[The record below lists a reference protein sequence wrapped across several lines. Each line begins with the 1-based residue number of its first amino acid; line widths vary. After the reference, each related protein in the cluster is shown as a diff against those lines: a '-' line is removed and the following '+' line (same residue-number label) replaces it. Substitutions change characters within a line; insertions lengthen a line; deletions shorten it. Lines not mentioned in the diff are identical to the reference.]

1 MFGHRTTTRVI
12 QYVAAVV
19 FLTTLGLAQGDRGSI
34 RGIVTD
40 QSGANMPDTAVTA
53 RNVNTGLTQTSRTG
67 PDGIYNFLYLPV
79 GTYTVTA
86 EKTGFRKTETAGV
99 VVNVNSDVSL
109 DMSLAV
115 GAVDQT
121 IEVSAAA
128 LTLET
133 SGSNLGKVLPTKA
146 INDLPLFITGGL
158 RSNMSFIILTPGV
171 IGSAGNPRIAGG
183 LQNGQSEMLD
193 GAEAQSSRRN
203 DAAMTGVS
211 VEAVEEFKVMSGA
224 YSAEF
229 GRTSNGIINWV
240 TKSGTNELHGSGFL
254 FLRNEFFNA
263 RGYTFTA
270 SARPVR
276 RQWNP
281 GASAGGPIYIPKV
294 YDGRN
299 KAFFFF
305 AYEQSYYKT
314 GRATSLTTIPIPEF
328 RNGDFRKY
336 VNSSGA
342 MIPLYDPFDTNGN
355 IIANALARPRLQCN
369 GVLNVM
375 CPDRISPIA
384 KAVQS
389 VLPAANDA
397 EQPTDISKIT
407 NNAVSY
413 SSSQSRA
420 RVPSIKG
427 DYVISE
433 RQRVSFMHGRSWSP
447 AQPCISAIKGVPCN
461 GWPSDQSTKYY
472 RLNHDYIIT
481 PNLLNHITLGFN
493 TRFVIENPDNIN
505 NLDDDW
511 RKAIQIPGTTRGGKP
526 GKGTEYNT
534 EYFRTPV
541 RVDTDSRQRT
551 TSIKEQV
558 AWLHGKHSVKFGFE
572 YIRNYYRRID
582 CVGCAGSVNFNQ
594 TATGNPGVSGRTG
607 GGYAAFLLG
616 VADASNF
623 SFGGDIA
630 YKMPYYAGYIQDDFK
645 VTRKLTVNIGLRYDL
660 SIPKQET
667 NYQNSNLNLS
677 LANPAAGGLPGAMEF
692 AGTGTG
698 RSGKER
704 FGETRKNGFGPRLGI
719 AYQLTPKTVI
729 RTGAAIYYQPTRED
743 GNADKGIQGFA
754 GWFYSPEDNLS
765 TGISFLLK
773 DGFNTFPS
781 QIAANKPPVI
791 DPTIQLYGTPF
802 YYSAAAG
809 RSPYFTDWQFSLERR
824 ITSSSV
830 GRVTYHG
837 NVGNKLL
844 SRLQTLN
851 QLDPKYLAI
860 YGTLLGRRLDDPL
873 VVATGFKPPYAG
885 YPLNRQ
891 LQQALRP
898 YPQYG
903 NIDATA
909 GGLSDGHL
917 TFNALETSFE
927 QRFSGGLYALVS
939 YTFCKTITP
948 VDSEYQFAGFGPAQN
963 QYNRA
968 VEKSVSSQDTP
979 HNLRMSY
986 VYELPFGQGK
996 KWLSSASKLTN
1007 LLVGNWRVSAIHT
1020 YVSGTPMTFR
1030 SSQLMYGATGV
1041 EPVTDGGAVAGTNS
1055 TRASFAYPAVPLL
1068 NPDWSPDP
1076 AKAWSVPYLNKAAFR
1091 RPNNMEYGDTPRY
1104 LSFLRGPWTVNEDFS
1119 LLKNFNI
1126 DEHRYL
1132 ELRASGSNGLNRHW
1146 LPGPNTSIE
1155 SSNFGMITQAQGNS
1169 PREIQFGL
1177 KFYF

>member
-1 MFGHRTTTRVI
+1 MI
-12 QYVAAVV
+12 QCVAALV
-19 FLTTLGLAQGDRGSI
+19 FFAAFGLAQGDRGSI
-34 RGIVTD
+34 RGTVTD
-40 QSGANMPDTAVTA
+40 PSGANVPDTVVTV

-67 PDGIYNFLYLPV
+67 PDGIYNVPYLPV

-86 EKTGFRKTETAGV
+86 EKTGFRKAEAAGV
-99 VVNVNSDVSL
+99 VVNVNSDISL
-109 DMSLAV
+109 DMRLAV
-115 GAVDQT
+115 GTVDQT

-128 LTLET
+128 LMLET

-211 VEAVEEFKVMSGA
+211 VEAVEEFKVQSGA

-229 GRTSNGIINWV
+229 GRTSNGVINWV
-240 TKSGTNELHGSGFL
+240 TKSGTNELHGSGFV

-263 RGYTFTA
+263 RGYTFAA
-270 SARPVR
+270 STRPVR

-281 GASAGGPIYIPKV
+281 GVSVGGPVYIPKV

-336 VNSSGA
+336 VDSSGK
-342 MIPLYDPFDTNGN
+342 MIPLYDPFDANGN
-355 IIANALARPRLQCN
+355 IITNASNRPRLECG
-369 GVLNVM
+369 GVLNVI
-375 CPDRISPIA
+375 CPSRISPIA

-389 VLPAANDA
+389 VLPAADDPD
-397 EQPTDISKIT
+397 QPTDTSKIT
-407 NNAVSY
+407 NNAVSW
-413 SSSQSRA
+413 SRSESKA

-427 DYVISE
+427 DYVISDK
-433 RQRVSFMHGRSWSP
+433 QRVSFMHGRSWTP
-447 AQPCISAIKGVPCN
+447 AMPCISAIKGVPCN
-461 GWPSDQSTKYY
+461 SWPSDQSTKYY
-472 RLNHDYIIT
+472 RLNHDYIFT
-481 PNLLNHITLGFN
+481 PNPLNHVTIGFN
-493 TRFVIENPDNIN
+493 KRFVIENPDNIN
-505 NLDDDW
+505 GLNDDW
-511 RKAIQIPGTTRGGKP
+511 RKAIQIPGTLRGGKP

-558 AWLHGKHSVKFGFE
+558 AWLQGKHSVKFGFD
-572 YIRNYYRRID
+572 YMRNFYRRLD
-582 CVGCAGSVNFNQ
+582 CVGCAGSINFNQ
-594 TATGNPGVSGRTG
+594 PATGNPGVSGRTG

-616 VADASNF
+616 VADSSNF
-623 SFGGDIA
+623 SFSGDIA
-630 YKMPYYAGYIQDDFK
+630 YQMPYYAWYVQDDFK
-645 VTRKLTVNIGLRYDL
+645 VTRKLTMNIGLRYDL
-660 SIPKQET
+660 SIPKQEV
-667 NYQNSNLNLS
+667 NFQNSNLNFS
-677 LANPAAGGLPGAMEF
+677 LANPAAGGLLGAMEF
-692 AGTGTG
+692 AGTGPG
-698 RSGKER
+698 RSGKKR

-729 RTGAAIYYQPTRED
+729 RSGAAIYYQPTRED

-773 DGFNTFPS
+773 DGFNTFS
-781 QIAANKPPVI
+781 NQIAANKPPMI
-791 DPTIQLYGTPF
+791 DPSIQLYGVPF
-802 YYSAAAG
+802 YYSPAAG
-809 RSPYFTDWQFSLERR
+809 RSPYFTDWQFSIERR
-824 ITSSSV
+824 VTSSSV

-860 YGTLLGRRLDDPL
+860 YGTLLGRRLDDPQ
-873 VVATGFKPPYAG
+873 VVATGVKAPYAG
-885 YPLNRQ
+885 YPMSRQ

-903 NIDATA
+903 NIDGSA
-909 GGLSDGHL
+909 GGLNDGHL
-917 TFNALETSFE
+917 TFHALETSYE
-927 QRFSGGLYALVS
+927 QRFSSGLYALVS
-939 YTFCKTITP
+939 YTYCKTITA
-948 VDSEYQFAGFGPAQN
+948 VDSEFQFAGFGPAQN
-963 QYNRA
+963 QYNRGADKA
-968 VEKSVSSQDTP
+968 VSMQDSP

-986 VYELPFGQGK
+986 VYELPFGKGK
-996 KWLSSASKLTN
+996 KWLGSASSVVN

-1020 YVSGTPMTFR
+1020 YVSGTPLSFR
-1030 SSQLMYGATGV
+1030 SNQLMYGATGV
-1041 EPVTDGGAVAGTNS
+1041 EPVTDGSAVAGTSS
-1055 TRASFAYPAVPLL
+1055 TRASFTSSNVVLL
-1068 NPDWSPDP
+1068 NPDWSADP

-1091 RPNNMEYGDTPRY
+1091 RPNNMEYGNTPRY

-1126 DEHRYL
+1126 DERRYL

-1155 SSNFGMITQAQGNS
+1155 GSTFGMITQAQGNS